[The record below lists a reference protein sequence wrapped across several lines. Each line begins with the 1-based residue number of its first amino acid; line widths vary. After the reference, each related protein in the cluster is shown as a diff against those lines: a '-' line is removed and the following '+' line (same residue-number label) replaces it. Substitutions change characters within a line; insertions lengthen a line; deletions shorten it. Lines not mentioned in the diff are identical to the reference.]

1 MEKLHWRGVVIKT
14 MPSFVETELQNRL
27 WLWLEETQGCEVWPE
42 VKLEDGRIDLFA
54 ETPDGERW
62 GVEVK
67 AATSTGINMTTIKQI
82 HKYIESDFLDRVFFA
97 SYEVDEF
104 LSLVED
110 TDHHYILDHG
120 KCYEAAFAARQLI
133 NQDVNL
139 DQILTAIEEENPAL
153 LEIDLADVR
162 KFEDWT
168 SKLPDLGWPD
178 HYYEEYEPSDPTVNQ
193 VVSALSDAVEWF
205 PHIKQVGTIL
215 VPLNIEQ
222 TGMMGRIRINE
233 ELSEIL
239 TSQPDSDPIVLREA
253 DLKSRKQTISPN
265 NSEVMLHHFLWRE
278 FGGLPEGAL
287 PNPES
292 GNNSI
297 NIDLISF
304 EDGKTATDVLQS
316 DGKVIGIEAK
326 TSSGLKEKERL
337 KSQLIKYTETGC
349 LTHIYLAVPDSFT
362 GQARSL
368 LDDFPTPVDTKCG
381 VIGVDDTGDVR
392 IVSEAECT
400 LVENDGYGS
409 SPEYPYFVGYG
420 NSEIPDVPN
429 PNSIF
434 FTRDDS

>member
-1 MEKLHWRGVVIKT
+1 
-14 MPSFVETELQNRL
+14 MPSFVEAELQNRL

-67 AATSTGINMTTIKQI
+67 GATSTGINMTTIKQI
-82 HKYIESDFLDRVFFA
+82 HKYIESDSLDRVFFA

-133 NQDVNL
+133 NQDVDL
-139 DQILTAIEEENPAL
+139 DRILTAIEEENPAL
-153 LEIDLADVR
+153 LEIELADDR

-178 HYYEEYEPSDPTVNQ
+178 HYYEEYEPSDSTIDQ

-253 DLKSRKQTISPN
+253 DLNSRKQTISPN
-265 NSEVMLHHFLWRE
+265 GSEVMLHHFLWRE

-316 DGKVIGIEAK
+316 GGKVIGIEAK
-326 TSSGLKEKERL
+326 TSSGLKETERL
-337 KSQLIKYTETGC
+337 KSQLIKYTETRC
-349 LTHIYLAVPDSFT
+349 LTHIYLAVPDSIT
-362 GQARSL
+362 GQAHDL
-368 LDDFPTPVDTKCG
+368 LDDFPAPIETRCG
-381 VIGVDDTGDVR
+381 VIGVDNTGDVR
-392 IVSEAECT
+392 IVSEAESIP
-400 LVENDGYGS
+400 VENDGYGS
-409 SPEYPYFVGYG
+409 SPEYPYYVGYG
-420 NSEIPDVPN
+420 NSEITDVPD

-434 FTRDDS
+434 LTRDDS